1 MRGCTRHQA
10 AKLKAQILEFDRR
23 IMAWHRSNETSQQ
36 LDEIPGVGPALATA
50 LVAGVA
56 DPKAFQSARHF
67 AAWLGLTPRV
77 RASGGK
83 EHIGRISKGGDRYL
97 RALLIHG
104 ARAIVGTSFRK
115 NVTPRPWLKQ
125 LLARRSVNVAAVAVA
140 HKTARALW
148 AMITREE
155 GYRRIAVQAA

>member
-1 MRGCTRHQA
+1 
-10 AKLKAQILEFDRR
+10 
-23 IMAWHRSNETSQQ
+23 
-36 LDEIPGVGPALATA
+36 LATA
-50 LVAGVA
+50 
-56 DPKAFQSARHF
+56 DKFQSARHF

-77 RASGGK
+77 HASGGK

-115 NVTPRPWLKQ
+115 DVTPRPWLKQ
-125 LLARRSVNVAAVAVA
+125 LLARRSLNVAAVAVA

-155 GYRRIAVQAA
+155 GYRTTAVQTAKRHGAEQTTGAGLRG

>member
-1 MRGCTRHQA
+1 M
-10 AKLKAQILEFDRR
+10 
-23 IMAWHRSNETSQQ
+23 
-36 LDEIPGVGPALATA
+36 
-50 LVAGVA
+50 
-56 DPKAFQSARHF
+56 
-67 AAWLGLTPRV
+67 
-77 RASGGK
+77 
-83 EHIGRISKGGDRYL
+83 SKGGDRYL

-115 NVTPRPWLKQ
+115 DVPPRPWLKQ

-155 GYRRIAVQAA
+155 GYRMIAVQAA

>member
-1 MRGCTRHQA
+1 MPVA
-10 AKLKAQILEFDRR
+10 ARSTSAGSAKAVIA
-23 IMAWHRSNETSQQ
+23 I
-36 LDEIPGVGPALATA
+36 
-50 LVAGVA
+50 
-56 DPKAFQSARHF
+56 
-67 AAWLGLTPRV
+67 
-77 RASGGK
+77 
-83 EHIGRISKGGDRYL
+83 Y
-97 RALLIHG
+97 ALLIHG

-155 GYRRIAVQAA
+155 GYRRIAAQAA